1 MQLEGISVLF
11 SFIGGLGMFLYGMH
25 VMANGLQHFAGGKM
39 QRLMSFLTQNRLM
52 AILVGTLVTAVTQ
65 SSSAT
70 TVMVVGFVN
79 AGMLNL
85 SQAVGVIMG
94 ANIGTTITAWLVSLS
109 EFGSFLNPEFYAPL
123 LLGIGAFVILFA
135 KSDKKK
141 QIGEILIGFA
151 VLFIGLSFM
160 SDAIKPYRD
169 SPIFSNAFTML
180 GKNPLLA
187 ILTGTVVTAIIQ
199 SSSASVGILQ
209 TLAMNG
215 IVNWKSAV
223 FITLGQNI
231 GTCVTAMI
239 SGIGASRNAKR
250 AALIHLYFN
259 IIGTILFLGVFYTVN
274 AIHPF
279 AFLGEVA
286 TPFGIAVVHSCFNI
300 AATLVLLPFSNGLV
314 KLACLTLPTHEDVK
328 EMSETDKTL
337 SLLDVRFLEKPAYAV
352 EQSRLVASVMADKSR
367 EAMDLAMELL
377 HNFDEA
383 KAEQVAQME
392 TDVDRFEDEL
402 GTYLVKLSSKQLS
415 NKDSETLNTIL
426 HCIGD
431 FERISDHA
439 RNIKEAAQEMHDK
452 QLVFSEKAQEEL
464 KVFERAVHDVLD
476 LTMTSFKNGDLN
488 LARQVEP
495 LEEVID
501 GLSLDVKQRHVRR
514 LRKGKCTIELGFIL
528 SDVITNFERVSDHCS
543 NIAVCLVQVN
553 EDEFDTHA
561 YLDELRQEDNKD
573 FQSKVLACREKYQL
587 PPTKQERL
595 AEKNAKLLAE

>member
-52 AILVGTLVTAVTQ
+52 AILVGTLVTAVIQ

-169 SPIFSNAFTML
+169 SPIFSNAFTVL

-215 IVNWKSAV
+215 IVNWRSAV

-231 GTCVTAMI
+231 GTCVTALL
-239 SGIGASRNAKR
+239 SGVGSDRNGKR
-250 AALIHLYFN
+250 AAVIHLLFNVIGAVLFGVAMYVLFLIFPAWGASTMNSVDISIFHTVFN
-259 IIGTILFLGVFYTVN
+259 ITCTVVMLPFAEKLVWISGKLVPGSDQTAGELEGSEAKKMAKRLDSRVLGNPLFALATVVREVSVMGHATCQNLELALVSEENPQKAQKVYEREKDINSMEKILTEFLVEVDNLSLTEGQQEQVKNLFYTVSDIERAGDHAEN
-274 AIHPF
+274 IAELAETLSKNSGSFSKKGKADLELIS
-279 AFLGEVA
+279 AQTMQSLQ
-286 TPFGIAVVHSCFNI
+286 IAVESRETGSVKSAN
-300 AATLVLLPFSNGLV
+300 AVRVL
-314 KLACLTLPTHEDVK
+314 
-328 EMSETDKTL
+328 
-337 SLLDVRFLEKPAYAV
+337 
-352 EQSRLVASVMADKSR
+352 EQSVDQLEEEMREKHIRRL
-367 EAMDLAMELL
+367 
-377 HNFDEA
+377 
-383 KAEQVAQME
+383 
-392 TDVDRFEDEL
+392 
-402 GTYLVKLSSKQLS
+402 SKGKCDPESGVIFLDIIS
-415 NKDSETLNTIL
+415 NL
-426 HCIGD
+426 
-431 FERISDHA
+431 ERISDHA
-439 RNIKEAAQEMHDK
+439 VNVADYVKAEAEAGIP
-452 QLVFSEKAQEEL
+452 AI
-464 KVFERAVHDVLD
+464 R
-476 LTMTSFKNGDLN
+476 
-488 LARQVEP
+488 
-495 LEEVID
+495 I
-501 GLSLDVKQRHVRR
+501 
-514 LRKGKCTIELGFIL
+514 
-528 SDVITNFERVSDHCS
+528 
-543 NIAVCLVQVN
+543 
-553 EDEFDTHA
+553 
-561 YLDELRQEDNKD
+561 
-573 FQSKVLACREKYQL
+573 
-587 PPTKQERL
+587 
-595 AEKNAKLLAE
+595 